1 MVESCANRRIALPAC
16 NVAKIRQI
24 RDNTAPKINDQRRDA
39 LMTAS
44 MSSETTASLTPWE
57 RYQQDLERPDF
68 QKDPAQADAVQRL
81 QSLYDK
87 LVSVE
92 SERKTALSK
101 LRRKLKKGKEEPVR
115 GLYFWGGV
123 GRGKTYLM
131 DTFYESLPFERKMR
145 VHFHR
150 FMQRV
155 HQELKALKGEK
166 NPLELVSKKFADEA
180 RVICFD
186 EFFVSDIG
194 DAMILATLMAGLF
207 SRGVTLVCTSNIV
220 PDGLYKDG
228 LQRARFLPAIALVK
242 KHTDVVNVDGG
253 VDYRLR
259 TLEQAELFHSP
270 LDEEADIS
278 LRRSFDALA
287 VEAGKHSKT
296 MEINGRKIPAKAHAD
311 DVVWFDFKDVC
322 DGPRSQN
329 DYIELARQFHA
340 IIISNVP
347 VLGGDKQDQS
357 RRFINMIDEFY
368 DRNVKVILSAAAPIT
383 ELYSGGRLGFEF
395 ERTESRLLE
404 MQSREYLE
412 AAHKP

>member
-1 MVESCANRRIALPAC
+1 MT
-16 NVAKIRQI
+16 VA
-24 RDNTAPKINDQRRDA
+24 
-39 LMTAS
+39 
-44 MSSETTASLTPWE
+44 MSSEKSARLTPLE

-68 QKDPAQADAVQRL
+68 EKDPAQEDAVLRL

-87 LVSVE
+87 LVEAE
-92 SERKTALSK
+92 SDRDKAMVK
-101 LRRKLKKGKEEPVR
+101 LRLKLKKGKEEPVK

-131 DTFYESLPFERKMR
+131 DTFYESLPFDRKMR

-155 HQELKALKGEK
+155 HNELRALKGEK

-194 DAMILATLMAGLF
+194 DAMILATLMDGLF

-270 LDEEADIS
+270 LDDAADIS
-278 LRRSFDALA
+278 LRKSFHALA
-287 VEAGKHSKT
+287 VEAAKHSQS
-296 MEINGRKIPAKAHAD
+296 MEINGRKIPAQAHAD

-340 IIISNVP
+340 VIISNVP
-347 VLGGDKQDQS
+347 VLGGDRQDQS

-368 DRNVKVILSAAAPIT
+368 DRNVKVIISAAAPIT
-383 ELYSGGRLGFEF
+383 ELYSGGRLSFEF

-404 MQSREYLE
+404 MQSQEYLE

>member
-1 MVESCANRRIALPAC
+1 
-16 NVAKIRQI
+16 
-24 RDNTAPKINDQRRDA
+24 
-39 LMTAS
+39 MTAAIS
-44 MSSETTASLTPWE
+44 YETHAAMTPWE
-57 RYQQDLERPDF
+57 RYQKDLERQDF
-68 QKDPAQADAVQRL
+68 QRDSAQEDAVKRL

-87 LVSVE
+87 LVE
-92 SERKTALSK
+92 AERDRSK
-101 LRRKLKKGKEEPVR
+101 PKAKLFRKLKKGREEPVK

-131 DTFYESLPFERKMR
+131 DTFYESLPFNRKMR

-155 HQELKALKGEK
+155 HSELKSLKGEK
-166 NPLELVSKKFADEA
+166 NPLDLVSKTFADEA

-194 DAMILATLMAGLF
+194 DAMILATLMDGLF

-220 PDGLYKDG
+220 PDGLYKNG
-228 LQRARFLPAIALVK
+228 LQRARFVPAIELVK

-259 TLEQAELFHSP
+259 TLEQVELFHSP
-270 LDEEADIS
+270 LDQEADVS
-278 LRRSFDALA
+278 LRKSFDGLA

-296 MEINGRKIPAKAHAD
+296 MDINGRKIPAQAHAD

-329 DYIELARQFHA
+329 DYIEMARQFHA
-340 IIISNVP
+340 IIVSNVP
-347 VLGGDKQDQS
+347 IMGKETDDQA

-368 DRNVKVILSAAAPIT
+368 DRNVKVIISAAAPIT
-383 ELYSGGRLGFEF
+383 ELYTGGRLSFEF

>member
-1 MVESCANRRIALPAC
+1 
-16 NVAKIRQI
+16 
-24 RDNTAPKINDQRRDA
+24 
-39 LMTAS
+39 MTAA
-44 MSSETTASLTPWE
+44 MSTVTREHLTPWQ
-57 RYQQDLERPDF
+57 RYQKDLERPDF
-68 QKDPAQADAVQRL
+68 HKAPAQEDAVRRL
-81 QSLYDK
+81 QALYDK
-87 LVSVE
+87 LVAAE
-92 SERKTALSK
+92 NERSSALAR
-101 LRRKLKKGKEEPVR
+101 LRRKLRKGREEPIK

-131 DTFYESLPFERKMR
+131 DTFYESLPFQRKMR

-155 HQELKALKGEK
+155 HNELKALKGEK
-166 NPLELVSKKFADEA
+166 NPLDLVSRKFADEA

-194 DAMILATLMAGLF
+194 DAMILATLMDGLF

-228 LQRARFLPAIALVK
+228 LQRQRFLPAIELVK
-242 KHTDVVNVDGG
+242 RYTDVVNVDGG

-259 TLEQAELFHSP
+259 TLEQAELYHYP
-270 LDEEADIS
+270 LDEQADVS
-278 LRRSFDALA
+278 LRKSFESLA
-287 VEAGKHSKT
+287 VEAAKHSRT
-296 MEINGRKIPAKAHAD
+296 LEINGRKIPARAHAD

-329 DYIELARQFHA
+329 DYIEMARQFHA

-347 VLGGDKQDQS
+347 VLGGDKDDQA

-368 DRNVKVILSAAAPIT
+368 DRNVKVIISAEAPIT
-383 ELYSGGRLGFEF
+383 ELYSGGRLSFEF

-412 AAHKP
+412 APHKP